1 MYPKTRNSQGFT
13 LIEMVIVLM
22 IFGLMAA
29 VTIPRAMRVSPRQQV
44 HQAARQVM
52 RDLEAS
58 RMRAISAK
66 RVVRMSFY
74 ASKDFY
80 AAFMDVSKG
89 RRGDIEESEEE
100 ARASR
105 FLARASDSG
114 IPGAELPNGVV
125 FGSGSATAG
134 PMGEAI
140 SDPIMFDSDLVEFDA
155 RGMVRPIN
163 GVRSGGTI
171 LVVHEDDPS
180 IVAAV
185 TVTGSGAFRS
195 WNWQDGKWR

>member
-1 MYPKTRNSQGFT
+1 MYRRTQNSKGFT
-13 LIEMVIVLM
+13 LIEMVIVVM

-29 VTIPRAMRVSPRQQV
+29 ITIPRAMRVSPRQQV
-44 HQAARQVM
+44 HAAARQVM
-52 RDLEAS
+52 RDLEAA

-74 ASKDFY
+74 QTKDFY
-80 AAFMDVSKG
+80 AAYMDVSKARKG
-89 RRGDIEESEEE
+89 NIEETEEE

-105 FLARASDSG
+105 FLVRASESG
-114 IPGAELPNGVV
+114 IPGADLPNGVV
-125 FGSGSATAG
+125 FGGGNATAG
-134 PMGEAI
+134 PLGEVV
-140 SDPIMFDSDLVEFDA
+140 SDPILFDSDLVEFDA

-163 GVRSGGTI
+163 GVRSGGVI
-171 LVVHEDDPS
+171 VLVHKDDPE